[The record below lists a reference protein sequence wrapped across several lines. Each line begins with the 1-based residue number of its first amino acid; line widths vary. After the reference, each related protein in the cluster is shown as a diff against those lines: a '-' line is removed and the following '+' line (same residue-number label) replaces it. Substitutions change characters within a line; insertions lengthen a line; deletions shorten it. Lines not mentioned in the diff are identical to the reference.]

1 MWSLPSV
8 ISVSAEA
15 KHHSQVVGGHL
26 LTLLS
31 STFSQ
36 IKIMVNKTWSIALTW
51 LHWSLVLAGWLGW
64 CFAHVRMLQLIF
76 LKYILKFIHKLQR
89 HFYYPNIRILL
100 PTHRL
105 FIIFEGKLWTHS
117 ILIKR
122 SLSCRVV
129 NGTSRNCTVPRNLEI
144 YQDAM
149 LTRRLAIV
157 SRCKIRTLVCKGKD
171 HNQHKV

>member
-8 ISVSAEA
+8 NWVSAEA
-15 KHHSQVVGGHL
+15 KHHSQVVGHL
-26 LTLLS
+26 LTSLLS
-31 STFSQ
+31 IFSQ
-36 IKIMVNKTWSIALTW
+36 IKIMLNKTWNIHSIKLA
-51 LHWSLVLAGWLGW
+51 SQALAGWFW

-129 NGTSRNCTVPRNLEI
+129 NRTSRNCTVPGRGHYQGLHHVENL
-144 YQDAM
+144 
-149 LTRRLAIV
+149 
-157 SRCKIRTLVCKGKD
+157 SR
-171 HNQHKV
+171 HYANQAFNHIKWM